1 LTIGVVAKQIVKMVA
16 SVNASLVCPLKV
28 ENINVHDYTIHIPDL
43 GTLAHVIGD
52 VSLRFYLV

>member
-1 LTIGVVAKQIVKMVA
+1 MVA